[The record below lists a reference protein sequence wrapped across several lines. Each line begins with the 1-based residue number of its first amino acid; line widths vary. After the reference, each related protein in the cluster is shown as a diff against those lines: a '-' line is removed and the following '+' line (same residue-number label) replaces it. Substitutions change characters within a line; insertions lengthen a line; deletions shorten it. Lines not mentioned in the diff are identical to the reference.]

1 MYRPKKIK
9 TVLKTNLGIFVLKP
23 VSDTIEVTNIGPKNQ
38 AKGTLK
44 YSAIRAPGID
54 TIITNANSLEKICLK
69 FSLLNGMAWLFFII
83 NEYRFYRHWT
93 YFILSYRGYFKVK
106 FNN

>member
-44 YSAIRAPGID
+44 YSAIRALG
-54 TIITNANSLEKICLK
+54 TTVGANNYNASGATVGA
-69 FSLLNGMAWLFFII
+69 FTF
-83 NEYRFYRHWT
+83 
-93 YFILSYRGYFKVK
+93 
-106 FNN
+106 